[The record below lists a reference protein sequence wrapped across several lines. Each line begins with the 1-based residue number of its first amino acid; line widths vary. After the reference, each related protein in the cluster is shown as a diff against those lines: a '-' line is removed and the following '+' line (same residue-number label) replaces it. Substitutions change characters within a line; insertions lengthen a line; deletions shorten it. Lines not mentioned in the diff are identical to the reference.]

1 MKSLFGGFIWISS
14 VFRPPPLNFVHFYQ
28 IQQCRKRNGKKLI
41 DVLLESPEFV
51 QNWTHKWADLLQC
64 NRQFLGEKGAWLFR
78 TWIQNSIAQNKPYDQ
93 FVRELLTASG
103 STYKNPAA
111 NYYRVSREYQ
121 PAVENTTQLFLGVRF
136 QCNVCHDHPFEKWT
150 QNQFYE
156 LAAYFGK
163 VGVKPGQLPDE
174 EIVYTKYTGGE
185 VTHPKTA
192 DVVMASVPYGEAD
205 EVGSG
210 VHPTQPADPRIALA
224 KWLTA
229 PENPLFARSGG
240 ESHLELLH
248 GTWHH

>member
-1 MKSLFGGFIWISS
+1 M
-14 VFRPPPLNFVHFYQ
+14 
-28 IQQCRKRNGKKLI
+28 
-41 DVLLESPEFV
+41 
-51 QNWTHKWADLLQC
+51 QC

-103 STYKNPAA
+103 STYTNPAA

-163 VGVKPGQLPDE
+163 VGIKPGQLPDE
-174 EIVYTKYTGGE
+174 EIVYTKYDGGE

-192 DVVMASVPYGEAD
+192 NVVMASVPYGKAD

-210 VHPTQPADPRIALA
+210 VGSTQPADPRLALA

-229 PENPLFARSGG
+229 PGKSTIRPIWCK
-240 ESHLELLH
+240 SHLELLH
-248 GTWHH
+248 GARDHRAGGRCPNE

>member
-1 MKSLFGGFIWISS
+1 MG
-14 VFRPPPLNFVHFYQ
+14 RPLAVQSEVPWRERRVVIPIV
-28 IQQCRKRNGKKLI
+28 
-41 DVLLESPEFV
+41 DSEFHRSE
-51 QNWTHKWADLLQC
+51 Q
-64 NRQFLGEKGAWLFR
+64 
-78 TWIQNSIAQNKPYDQ
+78 PYDQ

-174 EIVYTKYTGGE
+174 EIVYTKYSGGE

-192 DVVMASVPYGEAD
+192 DVVMASVPYGKPMKLD
-205 EVGSG
+205 RG
-210 VHPTQPADPRIALA
+210 
-224 KWLTA
+224 
-229 PENPLFARSGG
+229 
-240 ESHLELLH
+240 
-248 GTWHH
+248 